1 MMEEKRD
8 EITQEE
14 MPEETTEET
23 TQPPEKEEYKPRPGW
38 QIWAARIGLVLFIA
52 YVIMYYINIM
62 RGGR

>member
-1 MMEEKRD
+1 MD
-8 EITQEE
+8 ENKNQIPQEE

-23 TQPPEKEEYKPRPGW
+23 AQQPENEEYKPRPTW

>member
-1 MMEEKRD
+1 MD
-8 EITQEE
+8 ENKNQIPQEE

-23 TQPPEKEEYKPRPGW
+23 TQQPEKEEYKPRPTW